1 LRIAIQRDRLGKYVM
16 PAKKPA
22 EAIPLSKEHFGPA
35 ADVLFRAFLDYP
47 LLTYAVP
54 DEARRRRA
62 CRSLYTSVLRYCVLF
77 GETNTTLDLEGATCW
92 LPPDRPFPT
101 FWRMVRS
108 GMFGIIPGFGWT
120 GFQRLQAMDKVA
132 EAEHHKHTP
141 GPHWYL
147 WVIGVDP
154 PCQGRGVAGRLMQP
168 VFERADRDGMRC
180 YLETHK
186 ESNVA
191 VYERYGFEVVSKTPV
206 PNQPL
211 TVWAMLRRPRKG
223 APSLA

>member
-1 LRIAIQRDRLGKYVM
+1 MHPKKLPETILLDR
-16 PAKKPA
+16 
-22 EAIPLSKEHFGPA
+22 ERFGRA
-35 ADVLFRAFLDYP
+35 SDVLIRAFLDYP
-47 LLTYAVP
+47 LMTYTCP
-54 DEARRRRA
+54 DEPQRRRA
-62 CRSLYTSVLRYCVLF
+62 CRSLYTSVLRYCLLF
-77 GETNTTLDLEGATCW
+77 GESYTTLDLEGAAAW
-92 LPPDRPFPT
+92 LAPDRPFPT
-101 FWRMVRS
+101 FWRMMRS
-108 GMFGIIPGFGWT
+108 GMLGVIPGFGWT

-168 VFERADRDGMRC
+168 VFDKADRDGVRC

-191 VYERYGFEVVSKTPV
+191 VYQRYGFEVVSKTPV
-206 PNQPL
+206 PGQPL
-211 TVWAMLRRPRKG
+211 TVWAMLRRPG
-223 APSLA
+223 EGTPASS